1 MDSNSIRRA
10 FKLRK
15 DKDKDIID
23 FLEEDSYNSG
33 SISATCRNALKV
45 YMRYK
50 QAYGEFP
57 LLDEFIQNDMPF
69 NRIKFTHQAPQV
81 NSAEPVASQAPVQ
94 TSQAPVSE
102 PVSQPIQ
109 QSPTQ
114 ETNSSDLLLG
124 GAHDDSEAQRV
135 KDALKNGFKGF

>member
-15 DKDKDIID
+15 DKDKDIIE

-94 TSQAPVSE
+94 TSE

-114 ETNSSDLLLG
+114 ETSSSDLLLG
-124 GAHDDSEAQRV
+124 GAHDDNEAQRV